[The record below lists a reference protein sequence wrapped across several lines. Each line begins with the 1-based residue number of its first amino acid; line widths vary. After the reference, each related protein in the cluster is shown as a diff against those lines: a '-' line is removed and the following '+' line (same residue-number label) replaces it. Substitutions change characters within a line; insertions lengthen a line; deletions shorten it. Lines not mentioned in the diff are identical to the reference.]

1 MITPGLVFWVLMLLW
16 LIFGWW
22 RYPPYVSPNYAPFGG
37 HILLWVVLLCLG
49 VRVFGNPFA
58 GW

>member
-1 MITPGLVFWVLMLLW
+1 MITPGLVFWVL
-16 LIFGWW
+16 I
-22 RYPPYVSPNYAPFGG
+22 SPNYAPFGG